1 MTNLLFSSRFD
12 WEIGTNPL
20 GRLLAAK
27 QGEGRTIYDLTVSN
41 PTGLGFDYPTADI
54 LSALS
59 SEASMDYHPDPHGL
73 IEAREAVAAYY
84 AQSGHPIGLDQ
95 LFLTANTSEAYG
107 VIFKL
112 LADPGDEILVPSPGY
127 PLLAYL
133 ASFES
138 LQPVTY
144 PLRYDDRKGWS
155 LDLDLLDALVTD
167 KTRAIVAVSPNNP
180 TGSYV
185 GQDELRTLD
194 EICCRHGLALIVDEV
209 FSDYKADDS
218 MPTPC
223 SAFNR
228 THCLTFVLNG
238 LSKMLALP
246 QVKLGWIAVC
256 GEPAPVAGAV
266 HGLEILLDFYLSV
279 STPVQHALARL
290 MTLRP
295 MIQRQITERLRRN
308 EQQLRQWVA
317 DGAAGPAHIQV
328 LNREGGWY
336 AVVAFSDAV
345 SDETRVLQ
353 LLEKSD
359 TLVHPGYFYEFG
371 KEGFVV
377 LSLLPQ
383 PEVFQT
389 GIERLLG
396 RPLTRRF

>member
-59 SEASMDYHPDPHGL
+59 MEASMAYHPDSHGL
-73 IEAREAVAAYY
+73 IDAREAVAAYY

-144 PLRYDDRKGWS
+144 PLRYDDRKGWF

-167 KTRAIVAVSPNNP
+167 KTRAIIAVSPNNP

-185 GQDELRTLD
+185 GQDELQALD

-209 FSDYKADDS
+209 FFDYKTDD
-218 MPTPC
+218 PTVTPY
-223 SAFNR
+223 SALNQTR
-228 THCLTFVLNG
+228 CLTFVLNG
-238 LSKMLALP
+238 FV
-246 QVKLGWIAVC
+246 QDVG
-256 GEPAPVAGAV
+256 PAPGKT
-266 HGLEILLDFYLSV
+266 GLDR
-279 STPVQHALARL
+279 H
-290 MTLRP
+290 
-295 MIQRQITERLRRN
+295 
-308 EQQLRQWVA
+308 
-317 DGAAGPAHIQV
+317 
-328 LNREGGWY
+328 
-336 AVVAFSDAV
+336 
-345 SDETRVLQ
+345 
-353 LLEKSD
+353 
-359 TLVHPGYFYEFG
+359 
-371 KEGFVV
+371 
-377 LSLLPQ
+377 
-383 PEVFQT
+383 
-389 GIERLLG
+389 
-396 RPLTRRF
+396 